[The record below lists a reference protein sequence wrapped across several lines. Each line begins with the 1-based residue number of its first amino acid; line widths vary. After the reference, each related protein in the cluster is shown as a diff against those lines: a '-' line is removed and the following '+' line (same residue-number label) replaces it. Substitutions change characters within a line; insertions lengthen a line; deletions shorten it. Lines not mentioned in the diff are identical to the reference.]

1 MEFISQLRR
10 YKSCNQS
17 QNGCQTSQTRYSKPD
32 ATAPSTERFSQ
43 ACAPYLRAMLSVY
56 VPSAMSHV
64 FNTQCTAA
72 DARMD
77 AACSHSARG
86 RPDFMQDGITQLSHA
101 RVSRQGASHSTPRVY
116 SSVMLTLVRLVPMA
130 TAAAAQGSPWPRK
143 SSTTAD
149 LSCVGRHSRRLER
162 ARPRHSNAACVSWHA
177 QSGMLSQAPADNTG
191 DGNMQREA
199 KAQACSG

>member
-1 MEFISQLRR
+1 M
-10 YKSCNQS
+10 QS
-17 QNGCQTSQTRYSKPD
+17 ITERLSNKPD
-32 ATAPSTERFSQ
+32 AVQQASTPQ
-43 ACAPYLRAMLSVY
+43 LRVQNDSHKRVRPICVRCCLYMY
-56 VPSAMSHV
+56 QVPCLTCSTHGAQPQ
-64 FNTQCTAA
+64 TL
-72 DARMD
+72 
-77 AACSHSARG
+77 ACSLLALSSRAAR
-86 RPDFMQDGITQLSHA
+86 SHA
-101 RVSRQGASHSTPRVY
+101 GRHHAALTVSRQGASHSTPRVY

-130 TAAAAQGSPWPRK
+130 TAAAAQGSQWPRK

>member
-1 MEFISQLRR
+1 M
-10 YKSCNQS
+10 QS
-17 QNGCQTSQTRYSKPD
+17 ITERLSNKPD
-32 ATAPSTERFSQ
+32 AVQQ
-43 ACAPYLRAMLSVY
+43 ARRHSSEYRTILTSVCALFACDVVCICTKCHVSRVQHTVHSRRR
-56 VPSAMSHV
+56 SH
-64 FNTQCTAA
+64 
-72 DARMD
+72 

-86 RPDFMQDGITQLSHA
+86 RPDLMQDGITQLSHTH
-101 RVSRQGASHSTPRVY
+101 VSRQGASHSTPRVY